1 MNMNDFQTLTVYLGS
16 AGKAPQIYKDAAI
29 TLGQM
34 IAKNNKNLVYGGMDA
49 GLMGLLAGSAIDHGG
64 HVTGIIPKRLQDSER
79 VHPRIQEQIL
89 VQDLWE
95 RKKKMFL
102 AADAVISLPGG
113 YGTLDE
119 SLEVLYWGALGLHEK
134 PLVLINIDG
143 YWDPIIEFLKEMPD
157 LDERFLIVCDGAE
170 SVFEALE
177 AWTPPQDT
185 KAQALDEQAD
195 LPHFEE
201 MILNGS
207 DEPLVFRKASLENT
221 YFLITA
227 LGLKQL
233 NKHGRAIGLLNDA
246 GQFDNLYAW
255 VDTAT
260 RDFFI
265 TQHCKT
271 MMTLAHDEKTLAEFL
286 ASHKHVEIDLHAEKW
301 GDATGV

>member
-1 MNMNDFQTLTVYLGS
+1 MMSNFNTFTVYLGS
-16 AGKAPQIYKDAAI
+16 AGKAPQIYKDAASL
-29 TLGQM
+29 LGQM
-34 IAKNNKNLVYGGMDA
+34 IAESDKKLVYGGMDA
-49 GLMGLLAGSAIDHGG
+49 GLMGILAGAALDHGG

-79 VHPRIQEQIL
+79 IHPRIQEQIL

-102 AADAVISLPGG
+102 AADGIISLPGG

-119 SLEVLYWGALGLHEK
+119 SLEVLYWGALGLHQK
-134 PLVLINIDG
+134 PLVLINING
-143 YWDPIIEFLKEMPD
+143 FWDPIIEFLKNMPD
-157 LDERFLIVCDGAE
+157 LDDRFLIVCKGPED
-170 SVFEALE
+170 VFDALASWKRPE
-177 AWTPPQDT
+177 HKIVKELGDDT
-185 KAQALDEQAD
+185 A
-195 LPHFEE
+195 LPHFED
-201 MILNGS
+201 MILNGGN
-207 DEPLVFRKASLENT
+207 DPLIFRKATLENA

-233 NKHGRAIGLLNDA
+233 NKHQRAIGLLNDS

-255 VDTAT
+255 VDIAT

-271 MMTLAHDEKTLAEFL
+271 MMTVAHDEKTLVEFM
-286 ASHKHVEIDLHAEKW
+286 ARHKHIEIDLHADKW